1 MNKSMDIHGE
11 KESPLMD
18 AHEVSLVTGRSES
31 NGYLIIRQLNEELRS
46 KGYFVLRGRIPRR
59 YFYERLGI
67 SE

>member
-1 MNKSMDIHGE
+1 MSLLLDVQG

-18 AHEVSLVTGRSES
+18 AHEVARVTGRSES
-31 NGYLIIRQLNEELRS
+31 NSYQIIRQLNEELKAR
-46 KGYFVLRGRIPRR
+46 GFFVLRGRIPRK